1 MLEFRKLADSDIPA
15 LREGLKKYH
24 SLSSDCTVGMTYI
37 WRDFFETHI
46 AFCGDEPV
54 LRYNYEGNQTFSFPQ
69 SGNYSQVCAL
79 ISEYCKANGIP
90 VRYLNVIDSDY
101 RKIGEIHGAY
111 ETREIEIWADYI
123 YDSASLRD
131 LTGKK
136 YNTQRNH
143 INKFLKL
150 YPDYHTEP
158 INSGNRAECID
169 LLKNRIRKKDSE
181 YGSTEYENALKIL
194 ENYEKY
200 GLDGLALF
208 CGDTL
213 AGFTCGEIIG
223 DCIIIQ
229 LEKADVAFEGVY
241 PMLANIF
248 LREYLTDEIKYVN
261 REDDAGD
268 EGLRRAKL
276 QLHPA
281 FLLHK
286 SLVTV
291 KE

>member
-15 LREGLKKYH
+15 LREGFKKYH
-24 SLSSDCTVGMTYI
+24 SLSSDCTVGATYI
-37 WRDFFETHI
+37 WREFFDTHI

-54 LRYNYEGNQTFSFPQ
+54 LMFAYEGYQTFSFPQ
-69 SGNYSQVCAL
+69 SGNYPQVCAL

-101 RKIGEIHGAY
+101 EKISETHGAY
-111 ETREIEIWADYI
+111 EAQEIEAWADYI

-131 LTGKK
+131 LKGKK

-150 YPDYHTEP
+150 YPDYRTEP
-158 INSGNRAECID
+158 ISAGNIEDCID
-169 LLKNRIRKKDSE
+169 LLKNRIKKKDSE
-181 YGSTEYENALKIL
+181 FGKTEYENSMKML
-194 ENYEKY
+194 ENYAEY
-200 GLDGLALF
+200 NLMGLALY
-208 CGDTL
+208 CGDIL
-213 AGFTCGEIIG
+213 AGFTCGETVG
-223 DCIIIQ
+223 GCIIIQ

-241 PMLANIF
+241 PMLANLF
-248 LREYLTDEIKYVN
+248 LREYLTDQIKYVN

-268 EGLRRAKL
+268 EGLRRAKM
-276 QLHPA
+276 QLHPL
-281 FLLHK
+281 FLLRK

-291 KE
+291 K